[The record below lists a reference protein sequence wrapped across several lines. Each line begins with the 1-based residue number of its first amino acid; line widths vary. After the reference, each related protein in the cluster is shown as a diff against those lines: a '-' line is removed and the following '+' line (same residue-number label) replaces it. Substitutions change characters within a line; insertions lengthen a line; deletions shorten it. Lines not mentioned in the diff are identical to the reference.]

1 MDDIEINYP
10 YSSLVGLTA
19 TSSPKEIRD
28 KVEDFKSFV
37 QKSKI
42 NHHVVSDLLNFCLWM
57 KDRPDL
63 DLDLIEEEC
72 VVPIMKFFLEDPNQE
87 VCKTAYN
94 HLAVMINRGKL
105 SKQSIENHFCSYLA
119 KVINDTFSD
128 DFRLQ
133 TINTIFEI
141 IFFIDKEVIA
151 REIMPEI
158 TKLCL
163 NPNADLDLKTA
174 CVSRLDKLASKL
186 ERELTEKTIIPLYEK
201 MSKDKCKIRKN
212 CVEVSVALSYICSKE
227 IREEILVPIYLKFL
241 KDPLSYVS
249 DLALIALG
257 PFIASFANTNEN
269 SEHHQIFNEVLVN
282 NIYNFNY
289 GKINIDFN
297 LSNFNMIDQD
307 YDPRNEEDADTFFAN
322 LPKDFLENLSK
333 KTNLNDFDSNSDLKA
348 DEQDVEMKDEFNSFN
363 YWREPI
369 MDVEEL
375 IKEECGYSQTFGN
388 LSSDDIKNYEESK
401 KEEDKKSFMNE
412 CYDDKILYD
421 YIKKK
426 NYSSDAFDDDDTS
439 GSFKM
444 NHLLNESPRFDL
456 YDIKCA
462 FDPHRDVL
470 NSNIDRCLK
479 MLKDSNVPKELL
491 FYFLKNLLSVYGS
504 NIYQADINCICAF
517 SLPAV
522 AYTLGQK
529 NWPCLASAF
538 NLLVL
543 GLSTNIRLILAS
555 SLHELAK
562 IIGPVHTNQDIL
574 PALFTL
580 MKHSD
585 EVRERILKNLSQLV
599 SIFDKKEQKQI
610 LRNLPQ
616 FYKLENEYNWRF
628 RVEFIKQFTNLISL
642 YDSPKLFDQIIIP
655 MIFSFLE
662 DKVAEVRKFAIPLL
676 IHTIQHLSDP
686 SKIKQKTQ
694 NPLNA
699 NKLIDSILDQMNS
712 KLYLNKK
719 WTFRQLFIQICEQII
734 LEDALNEELFKIR
747 LLKPLISLA
756 KDKVN
761 NVRLT
766 LSRMLSNL
774 EIQRYFKETNL
785 KAEIDETIQLLTN
798 DEDADVRGYLLFSPI
813 SLKDAEDTVTLIFGF
828 EKYNL
833 GNKLINDLADSSLM
847 EQESIGSNSLN
858 SIEKLTNQIPIITET
873 NLVENLEPGEVTLD
887 EIESLVQE
895 TVEEVV
901 NNERKNDFVQLE
913 EVSKLDD
920 QFNTMLIDDKESKVV
935 L

>member
-1 MDDIEINYP
+1 
-10 YSSLVGLTA
+10 
-19 TSSPKEIRD
+19 
-28 KVEDFKSFV
+28 
-37 QKSKI
+37 
-42 NHHVVSDLLNFCLWM
+42 
-57 KDRPDL
+57 
-63 DLDLIEEEC
+63 
-72 VVPIMKFFLEDPNQE
+72 
-87 VCKTAYN
+87 
-94 HLAVMINRGKL
+94 
-105 SKQSIENHFCSYLA
+105 
-119 KVINDTFSD
+119 
-128 DFRLQ
+128 
-133 TINTIFEI
+133 
-141 IFFIDKEVIA
+141 
-151 REIMPEI
+151 
-158 TKLCL
+158 
-163 NPNADLDLKTA
+163 
-174 CVSRLDKLASKL
+174 
-186 ERELTEKTIIPLYEK
+186 
-201 MSKDKCKIRKN
+201 MSKEKSKIRKN

-241 KDPLSYVS
+241 KDPLNYVS

-257 PFIASFANTNEN
+257 PFIASFSNTNEQ

-297 LSNFNMIDQD
+297 LSSFNMIDQIDQD
-307 YDPRNEEDADTFFAN
+307 YDPRTEEDAESFFAN

-333 KTNLNDFDSNSDLKA
+333 KKNMNDFNSNSDLKP
-348 DEQDVEMKDEFNSFN
+348 DEQDDLDVEMKDEFNSFN

-375 IKEECGYSQTFGN
+375 IKEENEISNEFKAFNSNYSSRSSFLSGN
-388 LSSDDIKNYEESK
+388 ESVSFLEECKLENEPRKDDKNN
-401 KEEDKKSFMNE
+401 FMNE
-412 CYDDKILYD
+412 CFEKYVSH

-426 NYSSDAFDDDDTS
+426 KYSTDFDDNDDAT
-439 GSFKM
+439 FKV
-444 NHLLNESPRFDL
+444 NHLLNDSPRFDI

-462 FDPHRDVL
+462 FDPQKDVI
-470 NSNIDRCLK
+470 NSNIDKCLK
-479 MLKDSNVPKELL
+479 MLKDSTVPKELL
-491 FYFLKNLLSVYGS
+491 FYFIKNLLSVYGS

-522 AYTLGQK
+522 AFTLGQK

-538 NLLVL
+538 NLLVS

-574 PALFTL
+574 PALFTF

-610 LRNLPQ
+610 LENLPQ

-628 RVEFIKQFTNLISL
+628 RVEFIKQFTDLVSL

-655 MIFSFLE
+655 MIFSFLVE
-662 DKVAEVRKFAIPLL
+662 DKVAEVRKSAIPLL
-676 IHTIQHLSDP
+676 IHTIKHLRDSTKMKEKDEN
-686 SKIKQKTQ
+686 S
-694 NPLNA
+694 LNA
-699 NKLIDSILDQMNS
+699 DRLVDSILDQIHS

-719 WTFRQLFIQICEQII
+719 WTFRQLFIQVCENII
-734 LEDALNEELFKIR
+734 LEDALNEEIFTDK
-747 LLKPLISLA
+747 LLTPLISLG

-766 LSRMLSNL
+766 LSRVLSNS
-774 EIQRYFKETNL
+774 EFQKYFEEKNSKT
-785 KAEIDETIQLLTN
+785 KIDEMIQLLTN
-798 DEDADVRGYLLFSPI
+798 DEDQDVRSYLLFAPI
-813 SLKDAEDTVTLIFGF
+813 TLKENEETVTLIFGF

-833 GNKLINDLADSSLM
+833 GNKLINDLSENSLM

-858 SIEKLTNQIPIITET
+858 SIEKLTNQIPIINET
-873 NLVENLEPGEVTLD
+873 NMESLETRELAPEVILDD

-901 NNERKNDFVQLE
+901 NNEMKNDHIQLE
-913 EVSKLDD
+913 KVTNLHD
-920 QFNTMLIDDKESKVV
+920 QFNKMLIDDKESKNVTIDNESE
-935 L
+935 LLTNDN